1 MTYNT
6 CKKVIETQMRRGTL
20 DTDAMKAKLDV
31 FLLADRITAAE
42 YDALI
47 ALMGSEG

>member
-6 CKKVIETQMRRGTL
+6 CKKLIENQMRKGTL
-20 DTDAMKAKLDV
+20 DAEAMKAKLDV

-42 YDALI
+42 YDALV
-47 ALMGSEG
+47 ALMEG

>member
-6 CKKVIETQMRRGTL
+6 CKKVIETQLRRGTL
-20 DTDAMKAKLDV
+20 DADNMKAKLDV

-42 YDALI
+42 YDELV
-47 ALMGSEG
+47 ALMDSGV

>member
-6 CKKVIETQMRRGTL
+6 CKKVIENQMRKGTL
-20 DTDAMKAKLDV
+20 DADAMKTKLDV

-42 YDALI
+42 YDALV
-47 ALMGSEG
+47 ALMEG